1 MFLDN
6 TIVHSFQVKGSVLCR
21 QYCQVCFLEQFSMQ
35 EKPSN
40 TSHISDHLNSIPAV
54 LKMSTD
60 QTFKTTLKHQILTC
74 YINVFCSRLINTP
87 LTALGLLSLHGNC
100 WNSHQGL
107 HRKLRVKCYT
117 KTPIK
122 WSTKHLIQKDVL
134 CSPKVLDHGGNLIPC
149 VINYEVILI

>member
-1 MFLDN
+1 MSHLNISIQHQIQKIIYRHNKNCFLRHISCIPNITMEGFFHHNVTKERHVQILHSVRNCFVFLDN

-21 QYCQVCFLEQFSMQ
+21 QNCQVCFLEQFSMQ

-74 YINVFCSRLINTP
+74 YINVFCSRAHKHAINSFRTVVF
-87 LTALGLLSLHGNC
+87 A
-100 WNSHQGL
+100 W
-107 HRKLRVKCYT
+107 
-117 KTPIK
+117 
-122 WSTKHLIQKDVL
+122 
-134 CSPKVLDHGGNLIPC
+134 
-149 VINYEVILI
+149 

>member
-21 QYCQVCFLEQFSMQ
+21 QNCQVCFLEQFSMQ

-74 YINVFCSRLINTP
+74 YINVFCSRAHKHAIN
-87 LTALGLLSLHGNC
+87 S

>member
-1 MFLDN
+1 
-6 TIVHSFQVKGSVLCR
+6 
-21 QYCQVCFLEQFSMQ
+21 MQ
-35 EKPSN
+35 AKLSGLFPWTVFN
-40 TSHISDHLNSIPAV
+40 AR
-54 LKMSTD
+54 K
-60 QTFKTTLKHQILTC
+60 TFKYFPYFWSSKLHLCSPK
-74 YINVFCSRLINTP
+74 NVNWPNIQNNFEASNIDLLYKCFSAAELINTP

-107 HRKLRVKCYT
+107 HKKLRVKCYT

-122 WSTKHLIQKDVL
+122 WSRKHLIQKDVL